1 MMDPPTVL
9 LERSFVAALVD
20 ATDPSHDAAGRCYLA
35 LIDEFATGKRL
46 LAVTSDTLAEF
57 ADAPTGLLDPCDTLH
72 VAGQER
78 HAAASLHVDGPDDMS
93 QRDLALNLVL
103 VRRHRLAAVAT
114 FDRRYDGF
122 DVAVLPGFSN

>member
-20 ATDPSHDAAGRCYLA
+20 AADPAHNAAGRCYLA
-35 LIDEFATGKRL
+35 LIDEFA
-46 LAVTSDTLAEF
+46 
-57 ADAPTGLLDPCDTLH
+57 DAPTGLLDPCTTLH

-78 HAAASLHVDGPDDMS
+78 HAAESVHVDGPDDTS
-93 QRDLALNLVL
+93 QRDVALNLVL

-114 FDRRYDGF
+114 FDRRYDAF
-122 DVAVLPGFSN
+122 DVTVLPGFSN

>member
-9 LERSFVAALVD
+9 LERSFVAALID
-20 ATDPSHDAAGRCYLA
+20 PGDPSHVVAGRCYLA
-35 LIDEFATGKRL
+35 LIDEFAAGKRL
-46 LAVTSDTLAEF
+46 LAVTSDTRAEF
-57 ADAPTGLLDPCDTLH
+57 ADAPAGLLDPCDTLH

-78 HAAASLHVDGPDDMS
+78 HAAASVQVDGPDDIS

-103 VRRHRLAAVAT
+103 VRRHRLSAVAT

-122 DVAVLPGFSN
+122 DVLVLPGFSN